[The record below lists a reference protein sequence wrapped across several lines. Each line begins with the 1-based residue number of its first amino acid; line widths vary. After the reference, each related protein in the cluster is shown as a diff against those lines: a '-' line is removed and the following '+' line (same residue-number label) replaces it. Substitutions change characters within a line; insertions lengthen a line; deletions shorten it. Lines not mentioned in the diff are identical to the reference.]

1 MIRVVI
7 DTNVVVSANLVDEGP
22 SAAILSLAIDN
33 KIRMFVSAAVLAEYE
48 EVLHRPRLKFDPKHI
63 EASLADIRDTAELVQ
78 PTRNIEEIKKD
89 EPDNRLCGIHHHR
102 QHQTF
107 PSSIREHQDRHA
119 ATVFR
124 ASRAAPCTGRR
135 RLAMKET
142 SLAKTRKCIF
152 TPSTSELTAYRAT
165 LVFAALIF
173 EECRQRGALVL

>member
-22 SAAILSLAIDN
+22 SAAILSLAIDK

-48 EVLHRPRLKFDPKHI
+48 EVLHRRRLKFDPKHI

-78 PTRNIEEIKKD
+78 PTRNIEEIKRD
-89 EPDNRLCGIHHHR
+89 EPDNPFPGMRRCRRCGIHHHR

-124 ASRAAPCTGRR
+124 ARRGAPCTGRR
-135 RLAMKET
+135 RLAMEEA
-142 SLAKTRKCIF
+142 SLAKIRKCIF
-152 TPSTSELTAYRAT
+152 TPSTSELTADRAT
-165 LVFAALIF
+165 LVFAPL
-173 EECRQRGALVL
+173 